1 MIEKKILNRLLD
13 SLKYEVY
20 NSEILNLEY
29 IYEQYKKNPAIYLFY
44 PYLFSN
50 SFDIEDNEDLE
61 KLSNAGFLYYLNLLE
76 SDFLIDEKE
85 EKNNH
90 LVQEKI
96 FLIEALTEQSIKI
109 LSSLFDY
116 KSDFWNF
123 WNKRKKEYHDSLS
136 QESVCNYDNFDIKEY
151 KKIAENKSAFAK
163 VAIDSCYLLDN
174 KRSDELY
181 DKLLKSHTNFSIGFQ
196 ILDDI
201 SDIREDYKNNQI
213 NYAIHIAK
221 KNNLLNNPE
230 SVENDIKCF
239 YYSDLLLNIFEEA
252 FSYFDLAI
260 ECLDQYTNKC
270 DLWVNVIKYKKEEN
284 LQKIHTIK
292 LYQNINSHLANQSK
306 TKVNYKDDNLK
317 ANIDF
322 AIDISIDYILANF
335 SNDYWEE
342 YITQA
347 GISSYWAT
355 SFIGTQLQPL
365 EKNYPEISKVLDKAK
380 TFIRSSKSSLWSYNE
395 QWNVED
401 ADTSNF
407 CFLFLNDD
415 LNAIDKNK
423 LEKWFAFQN
432 EDGGF
437 STYNDENIL
446 RKYFSQENYFSY
458 DGWTQSHFCVS
469 SVALHV
475 LYYYKDI
482 YQKEWIKLKNYITNK
497 LENDSV
503 SSYWWT
509 DDIYSIYY
517 ISAISDR
524 VDFPK
529 DIIENKLKKIFL
541 YQNIDGGFADFF
553 GENLFYTGLA
563 LSCLSIN
570 NSFQEQIEKGI
581 IYLLKNQYDDG
592 SWENSNSLRIPRP
605 EVLLPEISK
614 FDSIKTFGTN
624 IRAMEFKRLFTT
636 SVCLNT
642 LHKLKNII

>member
-1 MIEKKILNRLLD
+1 MIDKKILDRLLD
-13 SLKYEVY
+13 SLKNEVY

-50 SFDIEDNEDLE
+50 SFDIEDKDDLD
-61 KLSNAGFLYYLNLLE
+61 KLSIAGFLYYLNLLQ
-76 SDFLIDEKE
+76 SDFLIDNKG
-85 EKNNH
+85 EKNSH
-90 LVQEKI
+90 FVQEKI

-123 WNKRKKEYHDSLS
+123 WNKRKKEYHEGISE
-136 QESVCNYDNFDIKEY
+136 ESVNTYDNFDIKKY

-163 VAIDSCYLLDN
+163 VAIDSCYLLNN
-174 KRSDELY
+174 KMSNDLY
-181 DKLLKSHTNFSIGFQ
+181 EKLLKSHTNFSIGFQ

-230 SVENDIKCF
+230 SVENDIKYF
-239 YYSDLLLNIFEEA
+239 YYSDIILNIFEEA

-260 ECLDQYTNKC
+260 ECLDQHTNKC
-270 DLWVNVIKYKKEEN
+270 NLWVSVINYKKKEN

-306 TKVNYKDDNLK
+306 TKIGYKDDNLK

-322 AIDISIDYILANF
+322 AIDRSIDYILANF
-335 SNDYWEE
+335 RNDYWEE

-365 EKNYPEISKVLDKAK
+365 EKGHPEISNVLEKAK
-380 TFIRSSKSSLWSYNE
+380 TYIKSRKRSLWSYNE
-395 QWNVED
+395 QWDVED

-415 LNAIDKNK
+415 LNAIDTIK
-423 LEKWFAFQN
+423 LEKWLEFQN

-458 DGWTQSHFCVS
+458 NGWTQSRWQRRSRC
-469 SVALHV
+469 
-475 LYYYKDI
+475 K
-482 YQKEWIKLKNYITNK
+482 
-497 LENDSV
+497 
-503 SSYWWT
+503 WW
-509 DDIYSIYY
+509 
-517 ISAISDR
+517 
-524 VDFPK
+524 
-529 DIIENKLKKIFL
+529 
-541 YQNIDGGFADFF
+541 
-553 GENLFYTGLA
+553 
-563 LSCLSIN
+563 
-570 NSFQEQIEKGI
+570 
-581 IYLLKNQYDDG
+581 
-592 SWENSNSLRIPRP
+592 
-605 EVLLPEISK
+605 
-614 FDSIKTFGTN
+614 
-624 IRAMEFKRLFTT
+624 KRR
-636 SVCLNT
+636 
-642 LHKLKNII
+642 